1 VVTGRVT
8 LTFDNG
14 PTPGITDRVLAVLAK
29 HDVKSTFFACGK
41 NLGTTAEARL
51 VERAHDE
58 GHWIGNHTFSHSF
71 SLGDSD
77 DPAAPAA
84 EIGRTQKLLGAVA
97 HADRLFRPSGG
108 GGNLDRHLLSRSAV
122 RYLEDEKYTLVLWNN
137 VPMDWADPDGWEIT
151 CRRTMARQPWS
162 VVVLHDTDTGAM
174 AGLDR
179 AVGRMLD
186 DGIDIVQD
194 FPPDCVPMRRGLVTA
209 PIDHLVSLG
218 TSHFP
223 ATTQDGQPT

>member
-1 VVTGRVT
+1 MVTPMVT

-14 PTPGITDRVLAVLAK
+14 PTPGVTGQVLTVLAK
-29 HDVKSTFFACGK
+29 HGVKATFFACGK
-41 NLGTTAEARL
+41 NLGGKPEGGL
-51 VERAHDE
+51 IERAHDE
-58 GHWIGNHTFSHSF
+58 GHWIGNHTFTHSF
-71 SLGDSD
+71 SLGDST

-84 EIGRTQKLLGAVA
+84 EIGRTQELLARVT
-97 HADRLFRPSGG
+97 HADRLFRPPGG

-137 VPMDWADPDGWEIT
+137 VPRDWADPDGWETT
-151 CRRTMARQPWS
+151 CRRTMARQHWS

-179 AVGRMLD
+179 AVGRLLD
-186 DGIDIVQD
+186 DGLDIVQD
-194 FPPDCVPMRRGLVTA
+194 FPPDCVPMRRGRVTA

-218 TSHFP
+218 TCHSP